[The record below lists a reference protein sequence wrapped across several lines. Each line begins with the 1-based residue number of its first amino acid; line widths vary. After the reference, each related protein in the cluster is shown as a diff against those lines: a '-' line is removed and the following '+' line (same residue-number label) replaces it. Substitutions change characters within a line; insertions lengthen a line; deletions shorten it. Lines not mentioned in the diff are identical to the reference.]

1 MNHCL
6 SFEQVSDEVVDQY
19 EIPIGN
25 FDTISECKY
34 SIPSITSI
42 GKLYSRMI
50 LDCAK
55 PGEEVE
61 ELIRVFDSFIS
72 DSISDFKTGI
82 YYENMSYLECCY
94 QEGYLL
100 D

>member
-1 MNHCL
+1 M
-6 SFEQVSDEVVDQY
+6 VDHY

-34 SIPSITSI
+34 SISSITSI

-94 QEGYLL
+94 QERHLL